1 MVTDRIA
8 PQTINDMGNGVVVV
22 NYAERGEDEPMTTEP
37 SIGKSL
43 FLKLDDNNEWI
54 PVKSSFSHP
63 APRDPEE

>member
-1 MVTDRIA
+1 
-8 PQTINDMGNGVVVV
+8 MGNGVVVV